1 MADVFAGN
9 VMDLCCYCGKEFE
22 KKAKGYQRSS
32 LSSNI
37 RVRQF
42 EKSLKEVIEEE
53 FGVTLTPEQK
63 TKHFLCSTCSSSLM
77 TLARSKKSGNEAL
90 SKLKSTATG
99 TSYLSKKINVRSPF
113 PTPRKVKR
121 PRIRSPVK
129 VRHYIYY

>member
-22 KKAKGYQRSS
+22 KKEKGYQRSS

-63 TKHFLCSTCSSSLM
+63 TKHFLCSTCSSLLM
-77 TLARSKKSGNEAL
+77 TLGRSNVVTDNVIIFCRSKKKRFFTFFISLEKHL
-90 SKLKSTATG
+90 KLNIS
-99 TSYLSKKINVRSPF
+99 
-113 PTPRKVKR
+113 
-121 PRIRSPVK
+121 
-129 VRHYIYY
+129 

>member
-77 TLARSKKSGNEAL
+77 TLAKSKKSGNEAL

-99 TSYLSKKINVRSPF
+99 TSYLSQYKHLTHNAMKTRQISNYRLQSC
-113 PTPRKVKR
+113 TYQ
-121 PRIRSPVK
+121 S
-129 VRHYIYY
+129 